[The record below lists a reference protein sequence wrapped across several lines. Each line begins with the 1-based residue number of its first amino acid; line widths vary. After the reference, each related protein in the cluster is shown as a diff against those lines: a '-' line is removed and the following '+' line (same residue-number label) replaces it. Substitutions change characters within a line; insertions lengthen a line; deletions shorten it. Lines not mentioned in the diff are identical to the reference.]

1 MKRFLLLLAN
11 EFRLARTAIPIH
23 LVVIFQPT
31 VMFLLMSTILVH
43 PTFDMNVTR
52 PHDDQGQA
60 LVAAMTEVGSPIG
73 KAYIRPI
80 LVDTSDARAMRQVVS
95 VEDVD
100 GIPTAV
106 QRYGFV
112 DSNVVKN
119 FRNRLT
125 AAGLLVW
132 NDDLGDGAVTVV
144 EHPWLP
150 RDMPFALYFGM
161 ALLPMTVALSASV
174 LGGILSAQEFEFCT
188 ILEYRLAPTP
198 VALILGAR
206 LLRLLLS
213 GLLAA
218 GWLLVAVA
226 LVTGVWPSSVF
237 LVGLILLPVGI
248 IAGSLGII
256 AGLLLQKT
264 IPAFLVGLVTSF
276 VAWILGSAFG
286 LAAGF
291 SRAYELIS
299 HLTPNTYAVDLLFP
313 TYFGMTIGN
322 PLISA
327 LVLVVMSVVM
337 VLLAMLVYR
346 RQVLRLR

>member
-1 MKRFLLLLAN
+1 MKRFLLLLIN
-11 EFRLARTAIPIH
+11 EFRLTRTAIPIH
-23 LVVIFQPT
+23 LVVILQPT
-31 VMFLLMSTILVH
+31 VMFLLMSVILVH

-52 PHDDQGQA
+52 PNDEHSRA
-60 LVAAMTEVGSPIG
+60 LVMAMTDVGSPIG
-73 KAYIRPI
+73 KPYIRPVF
-80 LVDTSDARAMRQVVS
+80 VDTSDARGMRQVVS

-106 QRYGFV
+106 QRFGFV

-132 NDDLGDGAVTVV
+132 NDALGDGSVTVV
-144 EHPWLP
+144 EYPWLP

-161 ALLPMTVALSASV
+161 ALLPMTMALSTSV
-174 LGGILSAQEFEFCT
+174 LGGILSAQEFEFHT
-188 ILEYRLAPTP
+188 ILEYRLAPTS
-198 VALILGAR
+198 VAAIVGAR
-206 LLRLLLS
+206 LTRLVLS
-213 GLLAA
+213 GLLSAA
-218 GWLLVAVA
+218 ILLVAVG
-226 LVTGVWPSSVF
+226 LVANGWPGSVL

-264 IPAFLVGLVTSF
+264 IPAFIVGLVTSF

-291 SRAYELIS
+291 NQVYESIS
-299 HLTPNTYAVDLLFP
+299 HLTPNTYTVELLFHA
-313 TYFGMTIGN
+313 YFGVTIGN
-322 PLISA
+322 PLIS
-327 LVLVVMSVVM
+327 LFTLLVMSVAM
-337 VLLAMLVYR
+337 VLLTMLVYR
-346 RQVLRLR
+346 RKVLKLG